1 MKNGFTLAEVL
12 ITIMIIAVIAALILP
27 TLLTGKS
34 PSVELIKIQTHKTI
48 PSGW

>member
-12 ITIMIIAVIAALILP
+12 ITIMIIAVVVAMTLP
-27 TLLTGKS
+27 TLLVKKS
-34 PSVELIKIQTHKTI
+34 PSVERIKIQTYKTV